1 MKYDNLTALN
11 LKSAEYYG
19 YDKQS
24 QLLVEECSELIQAVC
39 KYNRYKNTKRSMK
52 CLKNLVEEVA
62 DVEIMLEQIKA
73 MLNITE
79 EHTRAWKAI
88 KVKRTQERIV
98 KEIERKN
105 EKQNNDYIPCIE
117 YLPDK

>member
-39 KYNRYKNTKRSMK
+39 KYNRYKNTKRRMK
-52 CLKNLVEEVA
+52 CLENLVEEVT

-73 MLNITE
+73 MLNISE
-79 EHTRAWKAI
+79 EHTRAWKAT
-88 KVKRTQERIV
+88 KVRRTQERIS
-98 KEIERKN
+98 KEIEKRN
-105 EKQNNDYIPCIE
+105 EKQNNDFIPCIE
-117 YLPDK
+117 YLSAK

>member
-19 YDKQS
+19 YNKQS

-39 KYNRYKNTKRSMK
+39 KYNRYKGTKRSIK
-52 CLKNLVEEVA
+52 CLENLVEEIA

-73 MLNITE
+73 MLNISE
-79 EHTRAWKAI
+79 ELTRVWKI
-88 KVKRTQERIV
+88 QKVIRTQERIN
-98 KEIERKN
+98 KEIAKKN
-105 EKQNNDYIPCIE
+105 EENGFIPCIE
-117 YLPDK
+117 YLSDK

>member
-1 MKYDNLTALN
+1 MKYDELTALN

-19 YDKQS
+19 YNKQS

-39 KYNRYKNTKRSMK
+39 KYNRYKNTSKGIK
-52 CLKNLVEEVA
+52 CLENLVEEIT

-79 EHTRAWKAI
+79 EHTRAWKVT
-88 KVKRTQERIV
+88 KVMRTKARIEKEMAKR
-98 KEIERKN
+98 N
-105 EKQNNDYIPCIE
+105 EKDGFISCIE
-117 YLPDK
+117 YLPNK

>member
-39 KYNRYKNTKRSMK
+39 KYNRYKNTNKK
-52 CLKNLVEEVA
+52 IKYLENLVEEIT

-73 MLNITE
+73 MLNISE

-88 KVKRTQERIV
+88 KVKRTQERIA
-98 KEIERKN
+98 KEIDRRN
-105 EKQNNDYIPCIE
+105 EENSFIPCIE